1 MQEHATKPVGVGV
14 IGCGNISGIYLQNA
28 RRLDILEV
36 VACADIDVERARARA
51 AEYNVPRACTVEELL
66 ADPAVELVINLTIP
80 AAHLAVGLMALVSIS
95 LLSTALSLVGYL
107 CKLASA
113 NLAGPVR
120 PN

>member
-1 MQEHATKPVGVGV
+1 MAYSTGRS
-14 IGCGNISGIYLQNA
+14 SGLSH
-28 RRLDILEV
+28 LFV
-36 VACADIDVERARARA
+36 VSSG
-51 AEYNVPRACTVEELL
+51 
-66 ADPAVELVINLTIP
+66 
-80 AAHLAVGLMALVSIS
+80 AVGLMALVSIS